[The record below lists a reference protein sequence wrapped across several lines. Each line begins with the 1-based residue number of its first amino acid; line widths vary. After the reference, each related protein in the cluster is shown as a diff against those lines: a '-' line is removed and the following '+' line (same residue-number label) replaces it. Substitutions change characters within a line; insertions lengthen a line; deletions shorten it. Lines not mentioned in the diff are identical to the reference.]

1 MNELFDN
8 FCKNSSMHGLHY
20 LVNKKKTLPERFFWT
35 VLLTTAIF
43 VLVSEV
49 LLELKMLSS
58 STVLAVVE
66 NPHYDL
72 SAVEF
77 PAITVCPNINV
88 MNSKV
93 DSLLRSYNVSEKNIS
108 SFKNSL
114 IALSLMRFAYYNLP
128 QDYVNSINGNVYSIK
143 NDDIQPTM
151 IEVKPDLDTIMDSC
165 TLKSK
170 RVDCKK
176 LFRPQFTLEGF
187 CYSFN
192 SKTAVRST
200 QDPVELPPFEL
211 SNKTIVGYRTSMFGI
226 AYGLGFRLKSLA
238 HESLSKTVFGDYYT
252 IIVHNP
258 SLIPDMNK
266 VFTILSDDPFNK
278 NYIGISV
285 SVVEADSSL
294 SYMEE
299 PLRDCQFV
307 NDSKVSSCLLECKI
321 SSILSYCN
329 CLPYYLHHLIQE
341 SEVCGLGHL
350 KCLSD
355 LAGFFRRYGVP
366 KGILGF
372 PDWILSWDTRCP
384 CLQTCSYTAYTSQLK
399 TDHKQINNIDGGW
412 TTVDIFYNSFA
423 VKYSRTASYLFRQFI
438 VSFGS
443 FANLL
448 LGFSAV
454 AFVDFLM
461 YSLKLFKVVFN
472 KISKNKSDTIIIR
485 KTKMKSKVFI
495 SR

>member
-8 FCKNSSMHGLHY
+8 FCKNSSLHGLHY

-35 VLLTTAIF
+35 ILLTTAIF
-43 VLVSEV
+43 LLVYQV
-49 LLELKMLSS
+49 LLGLKMLRS

-93 DSLLRSYNVSEKNIS
+93 GSLIRSYNLSEKNHS

-143 NDDIQPTM
+143 NDDIHPTM

-200 QDPVELPPFEL
+200 EDPVELPPFEL
-211 SNKTIVGYRTSMFGI
+211 SNKTIVGFRTSMFGI

-238 HESLSKTVFGDYYT
+238 HETLNDTLFGDYYT
-252 IIVHNP
+252 ISVHNP
-258 SLIPDMNK
+258 SLFPDMDQI
-266 VFTILSDDPFNK
+266 FTILSDDPFNK

-294 SYMEE
+294 SLMEE
-299 PLRDCQFV
+299 QLRDCQFV

-321 SSILSYCN
+321 SSILEYCH
-329 CLPYYLHHLIQE
+329 CLPYYLHHLVQE
-341 SEVCGLGHL
+341 SDVCGLGHL

-366 KGILGF
+366 KGIPGF
-372 PDWILSWDTRCP
+372 PDWILSWDTRCS
-384 CLQTCSYTAYTSQLK
+384 CLQTCSYIAYTSQLK
-399 TDHKQINNIDGGW
+399 TDLKQINNIDGGW
-412 TTVDIFYNSFA
+412 TTVDIYYNSFA
-423 VKYSRTASYLFRQFI
+423 VKYSRTASYLFRHFI

-454 AFVDFLM
+454 AFVDFLI
-461 YSLKLFKVVFN
+461 YSFKFFKVAFI
-472 KISKNKSDTIIIR
+472 KLCKNRSDTTIIR
-485 KTKMKSKVFI
+485 KTKMKSKMFI

>member
-1 MNELFDN
+1 MNELCNN
-8 FCKNSSMHGLHY
+8 FCKNSSLHGLHY
-20 LVNKKKTLPERFFWT
+20 LVNTKKTLPERVFWT

-43 VLVSEV
+43 LLVSQV
-49 LLELKMLSS
+49 LLELKMLRS

-93 DSLLRSYNVSEKNIS
+93 GSLISSYNLSEKNHS

-114 IALSLMRFAYYNLP
+114 IALSLMRFAYFNLP
-128 QDYVNSINGNVYSIK
+128 KDYVNSINGNIYSIK
-143 NDDIQPTM
+143 NDDIKQTM
-151 IEVKPDLDTIMDSC
+151 NEVKPDLDTIMDSC

-176 LFRPQFTLEGF
+176 LFRLQFTLEGF

-192 SKTAVRST
+192 SKTYMRST
-200 QDPVELPPFEL
+200 QDPIEPPPFEL
-211 SNKTIVGYRTSMFGI
+211 SNKTIVGFRTSMFGI

-238 HESLSKTVFGDYYT
+238 HEALNNTLFGDYYT

-258 SLIPDMNK
+258 SLIPDINK
-266 VFTILSDDPFNK
+266 VFTILSDDPFNR

-285 SVVEADSSL
+285 SVVEADLSL

-299 PLRDCQFV
+299 PLRDCQFANKSRV
-307 NDSKVSSCLLECKI
+307 ATCQLQCKI
-321 SSILSYCN
+321 SSILGYCH
-329 CLPYYLHHLIQE
+329 CLPYYLHHLAQE
-341 SEVCGLGHL
+341 SVVCGLGHL

-366 KGILGF
+366 KGVLGF

-384 CLQTCSYTAYTSQLK
+384 CLQSCSYTAYTSQLM
-399 TDHKQINNIDGGW
+399 TEQKQINNIDGGW
-412 TTVDIFYNSFA
+412 TTVDIFYNTYA
-423 VKYSRTASYLFRQFI
+423 VKYSRTASYLFRNFI
-438 VSFGS
+438 VHFGS

-454 AFVDFLM
+454 AFVDFLI
-461 YSLKLFKVVFN
+461 YSLKLFKVAF
-472 KISKNKSDTIIIR
+472 KFSKNRSDTSTIR
-485 KTKMKSKVFI
+485 KIQMKSKTFI
-495 SR
+495 